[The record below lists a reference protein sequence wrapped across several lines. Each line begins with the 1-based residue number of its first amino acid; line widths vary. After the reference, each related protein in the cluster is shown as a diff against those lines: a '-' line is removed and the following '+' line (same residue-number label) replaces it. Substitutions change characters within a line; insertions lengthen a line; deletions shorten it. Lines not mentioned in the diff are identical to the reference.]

1 MKKLSRSTSLTDQ
14 AVELF
19 REAITSGELVAGE
32 TYSANSLGE
41 RIGVSRTPAREA
53 LLQLARAGMI
63 RIDKNKGATIL
74 ATTLTDLVE
83 VFQIRLMLEVPAAAK
98 VARTVSEAGMSRIL
112 ECFAHMQAAADEDD
126 AEATL
131 RADRDFH
138 LQIMENAG
146 NTKLVDVL
154 ENLRNLVLTRGVGT
168 APAARSCQ
176 DVVDDHLD
184 IVKAISAHD
193 GPAAAAAMRRHIV
206 NTAELLIAQEAGD
219 NGEFDADAVT
229 EALHWPNDYS

>member
-83 VFQIRLMLEVPAAAK
+83 VFQIRMMLEVPAAAR
-98 VARTVSEAGMSRIL
+98 VARTVSEAGLSRIL
-112 ECFAHMQAAADEDD
+112 ECFADMQAAADVDD
-126 AEATL
+126 AQATL

-146 NTKLVDVL
+146 NKKLVDVL

-184 IVKAISAHD
+184 IVEAISAHD
-193 GPAAAAAMRRHIV
+193 GPAAAAAMRRHIL

-219 NGEFDADAVT
+219 NQEFDAAAVT
-229 EALHWPNDYS
+229 EALRWPNVYS